1 MKNPHYTV
9 TKEQHLQELIR
20 RVTPIINVNVIV
32 RKGEHLLLGRHAQF
46 PGWLFPGSRM
56 LWNETPQETALR
68 VLKNE
73 VPGVTASLKKFVA
86 INTDHGWDSRA
97 YGVNLYYLCD
107 YISGEP
113 ISNENLQDFRWVGR
127 DAFITSEDIYQIEK
141 DLAQELDI
149 AIRSINISEDEV
161 LVEVDENDK
170 EIGKITKKE
179 AHKTSSRFHRAAHI
193 MIFTS
198 KGEVI
203 LQQRSW
209 NKMTGPGKWDMPGGH
224 QVYGQTIEQCAA
236 SELMEEMGVSVELNF
251 VRKGLYQSD
260 SQSEFYYL
268 FTGISDGPYG
278 FDKNEVEQIRIFD
291 CEKLLRK
298 EYSES
303 DNVYEHVYGYIEE
316 LRPFWQK
323 LAKPV

>member
-1 MKNPHYTV
+1 MQNPHYKV
-9 TKEQHLQELIR
+9 TKEQHLKELMA
-20 RVTPIINVNVIV
+20 RVTPIVNVNVIV
-32 RKGEHLLLGRHAQF
+32 RKGEHLLLGRHTQF

-56 LWNETPQETALR
+56 YWNETPQETALR

-73 VPGVTASLKKFVA
+73 VTGVTASLKKFVA

-113 ISNENLQDFRWVGR
+113 VSNENLQDFRWVMR
-127 DAFITSEDIYQIEK
+127 DEFIKSDDIYQIEK

-149 AIRSINISEDEV
+149 AIRAINISEDEM
-161 LVEVDENDK
+161 LVEVNKEDE

-179 AHKTSSRFHRAAHI
+179 AHKVPSRYHRAAHL

-198 KGEVI
+198 NGDVV

-224 QVYGQTIEQCAA
+224 QVFGQTIEQCAA
-236 SELMEEMGVSVELNF
+236 SELMEEMGVSVELKLI
-251 VRKGLYQSD
+251 RKGLYQSET
-260 SQSEFYYL
+260 QSEFYYL
-268 FTGISDGPYG
+268 FAGISDGPYG
-278 FDKNEVEQIRIFD
+278 FDKNEVEQVRIFD
-291 CEKLLRK
+291 CEQLLKRNYPEAK
-298 EYSES
+298 
-303 DNVYEHVYGYIEE
+303 DVLEHVFNYIQE
-316 LRPFWQK
+316 LRDFW
-323 LAKPV
+323 KPLTNKS